1 MLFIEKAGWG
11 INQMKSGV
19 DYHFDADVLDRQ
31 LCILDSGETRVE
43 RRGSRQR
50 AETSTRQTP
59 LLIEVG
65 FLTSWVDFHFLLIEV
80 DFLTSWVDFTFT
92 FFSSKLIF
100 TLLFSFNVYDH
111 NTSSFQIRTPL

>member
-65 FLTSWVDFHFLLIEV
+65 FLTSWVDFHFHFLLIEV
-80 DFLTSWVDFTFT
+80 DFLTSWVDFHFH
-92 FFSSKLIF
+92 FLLIEVDF
-100 TLLFSFNVYDH
+100 LTSFLFQRV
-111 NTSSFQIRTPL
+111 

>member
-65 FLTSWVDFHFLLIEV
+65 FLTSWVDFHFHFLLIEV
-80 DFLTSWVDFTFT
+80 GFLTSWVDFHFLLIE
-92 FFSSKLIF
+92 LIF
-100 TLLFSFNVYDH
+100 SLLFSFNVYDH
-111 NTSSFQIRTPL
+111 NTSSFQIRPPL

>member
-1 MLFIEKAGWG
+1 MIRLALNALAKEVLRAG

-65 FLTSWVDFHFLLIEV
+65 FLTSWVDFHFHFLLIEV
-80 DFLTSWVDFTFT
+80 DFLTSF
-92 FFSSKLIF
+92 
-100 TLLFSFNVYDH
+100 LFQRV
-111 NTSSFQIRTPL
+111 